1 MSEAIFIARGD
12 VLSTAFRKAI
22 LKIAACNV
30 LDIKLA
36 YDLQRFLKEV
46 DVTAS
51 ETHKLWVEL
60 VKQYVNVTID
70 GKFETTESGFFKW
83 KDGVD
88 AKEAE
93 DAIQKFGN
101 YKTPIRRRPL
111 TLEMLRLC
119 ELSPA
124 DVAALG
130 PVIQDPEIEKQ
141 A

>member
-22 LKIAACNV
+22 LKIASCNV

-46 DVTAS
+46 DVTAT
-51 ETHKLWVEL
+51 ETRNLWVEL
-60 VKQYVNVTID
+60 VKKYVNVKLD
-70 GKFETTESGFFKW
+70 GNFETTDTGFFKW

-93 DAIQKFGN
+93 SAIQTFGN
-101 YKTPIRRRPL
+101 FKTPIRRRPL
-111 TLEMLRLC
+111 KLDTLRLC

-124 DVAALG
+124 DIAALG
-130 PVIQDPEIEKQ
+130 PIIEDPELEKQ